1 MPNWKKNIFKRAIK
15 ARMIAEDLTR
25 EEVLLTYPKLTE
37 EEKTILRQ
45 EIPQTPA
52 EI

>member
-25 EEVLLTYPKLTE
+25 EEVLATYPKLTE
-37 EEKTILRQ
+37 EEKNILRK
-45 EIPQTPA
+45 EIPETAA
-52 EI
+52 EL